1 MQLYSDEANE
11 QNRLVRLLQSKGGR
25 LPQIARNVMF
35 HISDAAY
42 KIQLNIGRNGKRRM
56 TNATAISARTIKS
69 Q

>member
-35 HISDAAY
+35 QFKRRRVQNYNLISD
-42 KIQLNIGRNGKRRM
+42 GTESVG
-56 TNATAISARTIKS
+56 
-69 Q
+69 